1 MSAVVVTEPHHLVTL
16 RVENRAGV
24 LVRIAGLFARR
35 GYNIVSLAVA
45 PTEDERFSRVSIVV
59 DVASAPLQQIVDQ
72 LDKLVNVVAI
82 FELAP
87 NRAFESEL
95 LLATVSSPRAI
106 LEGVLADAG
115 AEVVDGS
122 PSATTVR
129 LTAHPDELDRFAD
142 ALFAFGIVELQ
153 RTGRIAL
160 PKLT

>member
-1 MSAVVVTEPHHLVTL
+1 MTTISSITAHHLLTL

-24 LVRIAGLFARR
+24 LVRIAGLFSRR

-45 PTEDERFSRVSIVV
+45 PTEDARFSRVSVVV
-59 DVASAPLQQIVDQ
+59 DVESAPLQQIVEQ

-87 NRAFESEL
+87 DQAFEFEL
-95 LLATVSSPRAI
+95 LLATVAAPRSLVDA
-106 LEGVLADAG
+106 VVDAAG
-115 AEVVDGS
+115 AEVVDD
-122 PSATTVR
+122 SASGTTVR

-142 ALFAFGIVELQ
+142 ALFPFGIIELQ

>member
-1 MSAVVVTEPHHLVTL
+1 MTTIPSTVAHHLLTL

-24 LVRIAGLFARR
+24 LVRIAGLFSRR

-45 PTEDERFSRVSIVV
+45 PTEDARFSRVSIVV
-59 DVASAPLQQIVDQ
+59 DVESAPLQQIVEQ

-87 NRAFESEL
+87 DQALESEL
-95 LLATVSSPRAI
+95 LLATVGAPRADVDRVI
-106 LEGVLADAG
+106 AAAG
-115 AEVVDGS
+115 AEIVDE
-122 PSATTVR
+122 SASRTTVR

-142 ALFAFGIVELQ
+142 ALVPFGIVELQ

>member
-1 MSAVVVTEPHHLVTL
+1 MTTVVATRSHHLLTL
-16 RVENRAGV
+16 RVENRSGV

-45 PTEDERFSRVSIVV
+45 PTEDARFSRVSVVV
-59 DVASAPLQQIVDQ
+59 DVESAPLGQIVEQ

-87 NRAFESEL
+87 DRAFEAEL
-95 LLATVSSPRAI
+95 LLATVRAPRATVAAVV
-106 LEGVLADAG
+106 EGAG
-115 AEVVDGS
+115 AEVVDE
-122 PSATTVR
+122 SASMTTVR
-129 LTAHPDELDRFAD
+129 LAAHPDDLDRFAD
-142 ALFAFGIVELQ
+142 ALFVFGIVDLQ